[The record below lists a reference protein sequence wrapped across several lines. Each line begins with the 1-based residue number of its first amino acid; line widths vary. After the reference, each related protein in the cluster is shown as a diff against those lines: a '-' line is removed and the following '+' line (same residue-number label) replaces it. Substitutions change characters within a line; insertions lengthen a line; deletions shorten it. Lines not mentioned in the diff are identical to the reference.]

1 MLSIMRP
8 VFGAEKNMKLTG
20 CCADIICAI
29 NAAKGLSAGALLGA
43 VELVLVAVVVA
54 AGGTADVVKPADVVL
69 DPVVAG
75 GMYGNATPLPN
86 THTRHTHICTHV
98 VNMAGFV
105 FDQRTP
111 RQFKFQLLHCFS
123 AIIKCIYI
131 LLSSEVSMSK

>member
-1 MLSIMRP
+1 MRP
-8 VFGAEKNMKLTG
+8 VSGAEKNMKLTG

-86 THTRHTHICTHV
+86 THTHDTHIYARMSLTWLDLFLTNGHHDSS
-98 VNMAGFV
+98 N
-105 FDQRTP
+105 
-111 RQFKFQLLHCFS
+111 FS
-123 AIIKCIYI
+123 C
-131 LLSSEVSMSK
+131 STVHQQS